1 MRRTCRSWR
10 SLASIWETLRNWPSA
25 TCVEMT
31 TQVPMMALMSR
42 SFVESDCTFISVT
55 RAMARQPS
63 HTIQPPSA

>member
-10 SLASIWETLRNWPSA
+10 SSASIWETLRNWPSA